1 MNEQTNMLQKIL
13 WFDHGTCTL
22 LMHSQAFYPEKK
34 SHVKMHTQKTNKQ
47 INK

>member
-1 MNEQTNMLQKIL
+1 MVHVHLHV
-13 WFDHGTCTL
+13 HGTF